1 MGQLQESRCV
11 FEKKQFNE
19 RGYRIGQYH
28 HRAKLSD
35 HDVNLIFQLRED
47 GFTLEKIA
55 HYMDCGKTTIWKI
68 LNGYI
73 RGQAIAKEYILHK
86 L

>member
-1 MGQLQESRCV
+1 MSQVQRVGRVC
-11 FEKKQFNE
+11 EKKQFNE

-35 HDVNLIFQLRED
+35 HDVSLIFQLRDE
-47 GFTLEKIA
+47 GATLEKIA

-73 RGQAIAKEYILHK
+73 RGQAIAKEFVLHK
-86 L
+86 V